1 MILYEKKDKTRC
13 SLSLFYRYHFF
24 SRSFTNDCRSSTRER
39 QETTKTIPNSN
50 TPRKT
55 TTASSSSKKEEDINP
70 ELVGRPII
78 DISGWQLL
86 VKLTT
91 MFSPKMWR
99 CDRSCHSGAQ
109 AKKEN
114 AATHLNGLDKSY
126 KTHIQE
132 FQKRNIPVAVYA
144 YVAAKDKKEMEK
156 EAEEFYKAASPYKP
170 TYYWLDVEEKTMKDM
185 NAGVEAFRA
194 KLQALGAKNIGIYI
208 GTYFMEEHSIS
219 TDKFTALWIP
229 TYGFDDGYYNAAPDT
244 NTEYDL
250 HQYTSQGQLNGF
262 SHYLDL
268 NQIAPTQD
276 QEAIYRK
283 LFKVQKDNSSS

>member
-1 MILYEKKDKTRC
+1 MRKRIKPVVLLVFFIGII
-13 SLSLFYRYHFF
+13 SFLVLSRTIADLQA
-24 SRSFTNDCRSSTRER
+24 RER

-78 DISGWQLL
+78 DISGWQLPSEIDYDVL
-86 VKLTT
+86 SQNVGGVIV
-91 MFSPKMWR
+91 R
-99 CDRSCHSGAQ
+99 VHSGAQ

-114 AATHLNGLDKSY
+114 AATYLNGLDKSF

-170 TYYWLDVEEKTMKDM
+170 TYYWL
-185 NAGVEAFRA
+185 GR
-194 KLQALGAKNIGIYI
+194 
-208 GTYFMEEHSIS
+208 
-219 TDKFTALWIP
+219 
-229 TYGFDDGYYNAAPDT
+229 
-244 NTEYDL
+244 
-250 HQYTSQGQLNGF
+250 
-262 SHYLDL
+262 
-268 NQIAPTQD
+268 
-276 QEAIYRK
+276 
-283 LFKVQKDNSSS
+283 